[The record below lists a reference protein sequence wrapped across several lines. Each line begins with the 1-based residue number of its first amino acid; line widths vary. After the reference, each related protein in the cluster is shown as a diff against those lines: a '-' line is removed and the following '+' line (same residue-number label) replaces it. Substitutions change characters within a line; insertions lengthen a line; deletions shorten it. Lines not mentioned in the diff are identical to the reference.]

1 MTLLGHAHQRNFLMI
16 SSIKLITSC
25 HFNLEYGLVARSI
38 NVRTQGK
45 LTITLTTTICFDC
58 VILMMQIYIA
68 THLVYVV
75 THACYKELSPIV
87 IGQIKEAIREIS

>member
-1 MTLLGHAHQRNFLMI
+1 MTLGHAHQRNFLMI
-16 SSIKLITSC
+16 SIIKLITSC

-58 VILMMQIYIA
+58 VILMIQIYIA
-68 THLVYVV
+68 THL
-75 THACYKELSPIV
+75 TCMLQRV
-87 IGQIKEAIREIS
+87 ISYSDRANQRSD